1 VKKRVARTGFGNR
14 GGYRTIVAKK
24 AGQGWFFYRALQRGE
39 LLEIIDDN
47 QKD

>member
-24 AGQGWFFYRALQRGE
+24 AGQGWFFIVHYKVASYWRIE
-39 LLEIIDDN
+39 
-47 QKD
+47 